1 MSTTTRLYEVVNDF
15 SNNVLAEIIDFSKYA
30 FVSAG
35 AVVSK
40 DVKSYALMAGL
51 RAQSAHYDTRKKLV
65 VIDLANGSSF
75 SFPPQLAQGLAAARP
90 SELAQIEITP
100 QGSGLHWPKL
110 DADLTIEG
118 LLAGLF
124 GSRSWMRTHAA
135 KAGSVKSSAK
145 AQAAKAN
152 GAKGGRPRKTI
163 PLHA

>member
-1 MSTTTRLYEVVNDF
+1 MTK
-15 SNNVLAEIIDFSKYA
+15 SNTPEW
-30 FVSAG
+30 
-35 AVVSK
+35 
-40 DVKSYALMAGL
+40 VKSELTHLDAAAARGQIEQTSGL

-75 SFPPQLAQGLAAARP
+75 SFPPQLAQGLAGARP